1 MCQNSKFNSRV
12 QLGDNEA
19 EEIIRHLLPALY
31 AGNWTVANATDAL
44 RKFEDSVKEFGNT
57 PWEHSAYFEKL
68 RRQVKEYNSQIEKA
82 RLELNSL
89 ISDNKIV
96 KSDLQIFMKAGGIN
110 RALNGE
116 EFERIKYKS
125 RYLSL
130 KKQIESGHPIDPD
143 ELKKLN
149 KYMINPLG
157 EDDVLDKIQIPLKKM
172 INKMWCIVC
181 DRFSIV
187 VTTSLSYD
195 MV

>member
-1 MCQNSKFNSRV
+1 
-12 QLGDNEA
+12 
-19 EEIIRHLLPALY
+19 
-31 AGNWTVANATDAL
+31 
-44 RKFEDSVKEFGNT
+44 
-57 PWEHSAYFEKL
+57 
-68 RRQVKEYNSQIEKA
+68 
-82 RLELNSL
+82 
-89 ISDNKIV
+89 
-96 KSDLQIFMKAGGIN
+96 MKAGGIN

-157 EDDVLDKIQIPLKKM
+157 EDDVLDKILPLKKM